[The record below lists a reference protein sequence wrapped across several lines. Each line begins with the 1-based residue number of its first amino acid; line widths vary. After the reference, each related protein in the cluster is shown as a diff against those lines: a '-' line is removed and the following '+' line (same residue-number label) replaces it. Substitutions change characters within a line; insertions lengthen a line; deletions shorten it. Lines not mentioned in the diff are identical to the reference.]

1 MGVCQFP
8 PSVGFTHPT
17 SSRVLPPRPTNTL
30 TLILS
35 PLQMHPNCLFFP
47 PLNSQSSSLVN
58 TYLFHTIIVTEK
70 NAKRKKRKRQ
80 KKGGGKSTLPPPFFL
95 SLVQS
100 TDRSQTP
107 KTQLVP
113 KVGAWDGQGAHKTN
127 QTGGCQGEKHPWS
140 PSPRPSLLSF
150 SSPGRTLAAWTPGE
164 AAARK
169 PSTTPHPY
177 PGNCSNFFSKAL
189 NTEVL
194 SAAVGLPPCPSPAK
208 GGPASGDQHC
218 PPMANPKFLK
228 KKKSTPNKQEQ
239 ERVCAD
245 T

>member
-1 MGVCQFP
+1 MENQLC
-8 PSVGFTHPT
+8 H
-17 SSRVLPPRPTNTL
+17 
-30 TLILS
+30 
-35 PLQMHPNCLFFP
+35 
-47 PLNSQSSSLVN
+47 
-58 TYLFHTIIVTEK
+58 
-70 NAKRKKRKRQ
+70 
-80 KKGGGKSTLPPPFFL
+80 PPFFL

-127 QTGGCQGEKHPWS
+127 QTGGCQGEKRPCS
-140 PSPRPSLLSF
+140 PSPRPSLLSL
-150 SSPGRTLAAWTPGE
+150 SSPGRTLAAWTPEE

-169 PSTTPHPY
+169 LSTAPRPY

-194 SAAVGLPPCPSPAK
+194 SAAVGLPLALALPRAV
-208 GGPASGDQHC
+208 Q
-218 PPMANPKFLK
+218 PPGINIAHQWQIQSSLK
-228 KKKSTPNKQEQ
+228 KKKKNTPNKQEQ